1 MAAKVV
7 TLDGLDLN
15 DKVLYWRMP
24 GFSPGESEP
33 SYDEQVSYAGGV
45 AVTNV
50 QAAHVVQL
58 TLPIDVR
65 ASSEAAMLAGVG
77 AINAKI
83 AACHFATPKTLVVG
97 SRSFQIIDSKQVVPA
112 EDDLYQLNVA
122 RLAIVLN
129 RLP

>member
-1 MAAKVV
+1 MAKTV
-7 TLDGLDLN
+7 TFDGLNLN
-15 DKVLYWRMP
+15 DLGLYHLMP
-24 GFSPGESEP
+24 GFDPGESEL

-45 AVTNV
+45 ALTNV

-65 ASSEAAMLAGVG
+65 AASEAAMLAGVA

-83 AACHFATPKTLVVG
+83 AACHFAAPKTLLVG
-97 SRSFQIIDSKQVVPA
+97 SRSFQIIDSAEVVPA
-112 EDDLYQLNVA
+112 EDELYYLNVA
-122 RLAIVLN
+122 RLSVALN